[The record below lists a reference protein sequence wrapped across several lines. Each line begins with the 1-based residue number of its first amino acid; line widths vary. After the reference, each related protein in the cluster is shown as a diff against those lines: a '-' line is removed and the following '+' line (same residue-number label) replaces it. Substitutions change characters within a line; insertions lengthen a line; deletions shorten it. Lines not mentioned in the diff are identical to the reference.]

1 MYYYQIRQ
9 NSLDVVVKAAGENLN
24 GIDFNDEGDFLSFDL
39 P

>member
-9 NSLDVVVKAAGENLN
+9 DSLDVVVKPGENLN
-24 GIDFNDEGDFLSFDL
+24 EIDLHDEGNFLSFDS